1 MARPFLS
8 SNFRKVS
15 IYGNP
20 NPQATLYGNRYLG
33 KNFSMMPCDSF
44 LQVSDT
50 SITGMTVG
58 QHQR

>member
-20 NPQATLYGNRYLG
+20 NPQSTLYGNRYLG
-33 KNFSMMPCDSF
+33 KNFSMTPSDSF
-44 LQVSDT
+44 LQVSDA
-50 SITGMTVG
+50 SITRVTAG
-58 QHQR
+58 QHQC